1 MGTRNLTMVV
11 KDGKFRVAQY
21 CQWDGYPSGQG
32 ATVFNFIKNEMNA
45 TFRNQVDRIKEL
57 TADEVNARWK
67 SNGADDSGFATMDVA
82 DKFKR
87 SNAHLSR
94 DMGANILS
102 YIQSSDEPEVHLDL
116 NFAADSLF
124 CEWAYLLD
132 LDNNTLEVYRGFNK
146 TPLLS
151 DERFKFL
158 EATREPERNGRP
170 DEYYP
175 IRLAAKYSFQSIKEE
190 LSEADWLEHI
200 DNETSDDD

>member
-32 ATVFNFIKNEMNA
+32 ATVFNFIKNEM
-45 TFRNQVDRIKEL
+45 TSKFRDQIDQVKEL
-57 TADEVNARWK
+57 TSEEVNARWTK
-67 SNGADDSGFATMDVA
+67 SGADGSGFATMDVA
-82 DKFKR
+82 EKFKR
-87 SNAHLSR
+87 SNAHLSH
-94 DMGANILS
+94 DMGAGILA
-102 YIQSSDEPEVHLDL
+102 YIQNAESPEVYLDL

-124 CEWAYLLD
+124 CEWAYVLD
-132 LDNNTLEVYRGFNK
+132 LDNNVLETYRGFNK

-170 DEYYP
+170 DEFYP
-175 IRLAAKYSFQSIKEE
+175 IRLAAKHSFQSIREE
-190 LSEADWLEHI
+190 LTEEDWIEAVEKEVS
-200 DNETSDDD
+200 NED